1 MTASTENY
9 YVGKAIISWK
19 KSGGVS
25 FVDLGNVPECEFSFN
40 INKLDHFSSRA
51 GVKSKDKSVVV
62 EKSATVRLV
71 LEEITAEN
79 MALALGGTVYTD
91 SDGNKSFGLM
101 STNAQEGTLKIVG
114 TNEIGAQVNWIGS
127 VSFAPSGNF
136 NPISDEW
143 GSVEATGE
151 ILVDG
156 SGNFGIFT
164 IISPASV

>member
-1 MTASTENY
+1 MAASTDNY

-19 KSGGVS
+19 KTGGGS

-51 GVKSKDKSVVV
+51 GVKSKDKSVII
-62 EKSATVRLV
+62 EKSATVRMV
-71 LEEITAEN
+71 LEEITAHN
-79 MALALGGTVYTD
+79 MALALGGTTYTD
-91 SDGNKSFGLM
+91 SDGNTSFGLM
-101 STNAQEGTLKIVG
+101 AVNAQEGTLQIQG
-114 TNEIGAQVNWIGS
+114 TNEIGAQVNWVGT
-127 VSFAPSGNF
+127 VSFAPSGSF

-151 ILVDG
+151 ILVDE

-164 IISPASV
+164 VISPASV